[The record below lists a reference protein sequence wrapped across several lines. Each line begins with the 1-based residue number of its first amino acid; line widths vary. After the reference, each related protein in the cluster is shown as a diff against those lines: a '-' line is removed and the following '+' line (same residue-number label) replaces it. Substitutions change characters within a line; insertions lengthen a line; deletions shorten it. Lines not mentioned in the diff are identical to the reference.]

1 LAGVL
6 ACIVN
11 GQYFFAD
18 VEGKGCHEE
27 KVTRSLKNGY
37 SFI

>member
-1 LAGVL
+1 LSGV
-6 ACIVN
+6 VN
-11 GQYFFAD
+11 GQDFFAG

-27 KVTRSLKNGY
+27 MVTRTLKNGY